1 MCAICALGGYNSLPM
16 TSIWKQISK
25 LQDYEYEGMQPVRL
39 LVETMERENRV
50 DEFCLKTAASNF
62 NPDYVSTSS
71 NLAGCW
77 LILLIFVL
85 VFALLSMLVLTG
97 IDSDRR

>member
-1 MCAICALGGYNSLPM
+1 MVMLTARIRF
-16 TSIWKQISK
+16 SI
-25 LQDYEYEGMQPVRL
+25 PAPRAA
-39 LVETMERENRV
+39 TMERENRV

-62 NPDYVSTSS
+62 NQDYVSTSS

-85 VFALLSMLVLTG
+85 VFALLSMLVLTR
-97 IDSDRR
+97 IDYDRR

>member
-1 MCAICALGGYNSLPM
+1 MNMRACSL
-16 TSIWKQISK
+16 SGSWS
-25 LQDYEYEGMQPVRL
+25 R
-39 LVETMERENRV
+39 RWENRV